1 VQTDVISL
9 KRLLRESVLARNT
22 FWMFGGLGF
31 RMALQAVYFV
41 LIARALGAAEYGA
54 FVGAVSLVALVAP
67 FSSWGMGFIL
77 IREVARDRTT
87 FGRYWGAALGVT
99 ALFGCALLCLV
110 LLVSHAIWGA
120 AVAFRVLLL
129 VGISDV
135 IVVRILELAVQAFT
149 AVEVL
154 RKSAELYVILA
165 VARAAAAAYLSFVA
179 HSPAALSWAV
189 LYLLSSVAASTYGLF
204 AVSRT
209 VGLPRL
215 GMRFS
220 RAEFREGFYFAVSQ
234 ASATV
239 HNDIDKTMLVRFGG
253 LGATGIYGAAYRI
266 VDVAFAPVSALV
278 SAASAKFFRHGE
290 SGIEGSIRF
299 AKRLLPFAAG
309 YGVLA
314 MVILYAVSPILPVVL
329 GSGFAAATLALRWL
343 SPLVL
348 LKSIHYFFADS
359 LSTAGHQRLRAMVQ
373 IGIVGLNVVL
383 NLWLIPAYAWRGA
396 AWASLASDGALAVA
410 LLLTI
415 VILRRRA
422 NPSDA
427 ERGVAAEVALRCQ
440 P

>member
-22 FWMFGGLGF
+22 FWMFGGHGF
-31 RMALQAVYFV
+31 RLVLQAVYFI

-67 FSSWGMGFIL
+67 FSSWGTGFIL
-77 IREVARDRTT
+77 IKEVARDRTT

-99 ALFGCALLCLV
+99 VLFGCVLLGLV
-110 LLVSHAIWGA
+110 LLVSRTIWGS
-120 AVAFRVLLL
+120 AVPFRVLLL

-154 RKSAELYVILA
+154 RKSAELYIVLA
-165 VARAAAAAYLSFVA
+165 ATRTAAAAYLSFAA
-179 HSPAALSWAV
+179 HSPAALSWAL
-189 LYLLSSVAASTYGLF
+189 LYLLSTVAASIYGVF

-209 VGLPRL
+209 LGLPRL
-215 GMRFS
+215 GMRIS

-239 HNDIDKTMLVRFGG
+239 YNDIDKTMLVRYGG

-266 VDVAFAPVSALV
+266 VDVSFAPISALAC
-278 SAASAKFFRHGE
+278 AASAKFFRHGE
-290 SGIEGSIRF
+290 KGIAGSIRF
-299 AKRLLPFAAG
+299 AKQLLPFAAG
-309 YGVLA
+309 YGLLA
-314 MVILYAVSPILPVVL
+314 AVFLYAVSPLLPVVL

-348 LKSIHYFFADS
+348 LKSIHYFLADS
-359 LSTAGHQRLRAMVQ
+359 LSTAGYQRQRALVQ
-373 IGIVGLNVVL
+373 VGIVGFNVALNF
-383 NLWLIPAYAWRGA
+383 WLIPAYAWRGA
-396 AWASLASDGALAVA
+396 AWASLASDAALAVA

-422 NPSDA
+422 NQSDA
-427 ERGVAAEVALRCQ
+427 SRGVAAEVAWRCQ
-440 P
+440 Q